1 MDLELKISMQ
11 KIEDQMLY
19 YGCKDSQLLLE
30 IKNAVVVVAFI
41 FLKHNDLYGQG
52 ISSSQ
57 LWQVDS
63 TSGQKQMTIFK
74 IHGPRRN

>member
-41 FLKHNDLYGQG
+41 FLKHNGLYGQG

-57 LWQVDS
+57 L
-63 TSGQKQMTIFK
+63 
-74 IHGPRRN
+74 